1 MKFTE
6 ELELKEF
13 FSGVDKVAF
22 YGVGGMGKNLY
33 IYLKNHGW
41 EKKLAFFI
49 VTKKNVDEFWGAPV
63 KEAGELDEEER
74 SLPVVIA
81 TRKNFHDSIYSSLAA
96 IGATDIHTLSE
107 SLLNH
112 VEYLANQSGQYD
124 LGPGKKRHAAWLMRK
139 KRIHTIWKL
148 SRMGCRAEG
157 AI

>member
-13 FSGVDKVAF
+13 FGGVDKLAF

-41 EKKLAFFI
+41 ERKLAFFV

-63 KEAGELDEEER
+63 KEVSELDSEER

-81 TRKNFHDSIYSSLAA
+81 TRKNFHDSIYGSLSEV
-96 IGATDIHTLSE
+96 GATDIHTLSE
-107 SLLNH
+107 SLLNQ
-112 VEYLANQSGQYD
+112 VEYLANQSFQYD
-124 LGPGKKRHAAWLMRK
+124 LGPGRKRYAAWKKRKHRVQ
-139 KRIHTIWKL
+139 TIWNLGNPSKT
-148 SRMGCRAEG
+148 AEG
-157 AI
+157 EV

>member
-33 IYLKNHGW
+33 IYLKDHGW

-63 KEAGELDEEER
+63 KEAGQLDEEER

-81 TRKNFHDSIYSSLAA
+81 TRKNFHDSIYGSLAA
-96 IGATDIHTLSE
+96 IGAKDIHTLSE
-107 SLLNH
+107 SLLNQ
-112 VEYLANQSGQYD
+112 VEYLANQSMQYD
-124 LGPGKKRHAAWLMRK
+124 LGASRKRYAAWRK
-139 KRIHTIWKL
+139 RKQRIQIIWKL
-148 SRMGCRAEG
+148 VNMRLRAEG